1 MDRGAGA
8 AGSGVDNDL
17 LAVRG
22 PHDRRMDVDE
32 VLRSAGPRAT
42 VSHELA
48 AKAWGIELV
57 EDGDSCVTVPRNRS
71 RIAVPGWRIHRHDLL
86 PGEVELVDGVRTT
99 GPLRTVLDLC
109 RVLPFVHA
117 VVAADSAMRLT
128 LVHSDELVSALT
140 AVRGRGAER
149 LRRVAGGVDPASGS
163 VLESLLRVL
172 LWSSL
177 LPRPVSQ
184 YVVRDQHGAF
194 LARVDFCWPALRLVV
209 EADGFAYHSDRAAYR
224 RDRDRLNDLERL
236 GWRVLRF
243 TWEDVVSRPEHV
255 LGLISECLA
264 GPAREFV
271 C

>member
-1 MDRGAGA
+1 ML
-8 AGSGVDNDL
+8 S
-17 LAVRG
+17 
-22 PHDRRMDVDE
+22 
-32 VLRSAGPRAT
+32 
-42 VSHELA
+42 
-48 AKAWGIELV
+48 
-57 EDGDSCVTVPRNRS
+57 
-71 RIAVPGWRIHRHDLL
+71 
-86 PGEVELVDGVRTT
+86 
-99 GPLRTVLDLC
+99 
-109 RVLPFVHA
+109 FVHA

-184 YVVRDQHGAF
+184 YVVRDQHGAI

-224 RDRDRLNDLERL
+224 RDREWLNDLERL

-255 LGLISECLA
+255 LSLISECLA
-264 GPAREFV
+264 GPARESV